1 MRESIKD
8 KVAIVGMGCTQFGER
23 WDADVE
29 DLIKEATTEALEDAG
44 IDIKDIQAGWVG
56 TGRGSQQVPMGP
68 PSAIIASSA
77 LQTQYIP
84 FTRVENLCCA
94 GQEALRAAAFGIASK
109 CYDCVLAIGVEKL
122 KDTGYGGL
130 GEMYPG
136 KWEPLYGAL
145 STPPGRYAM
154 AATAYFS
161 KFGLSPQEGKT
172 ILAEISVKSHYY
184 GARNPKSHL
193 KREITVEEA
202 VNAPMICWPLGL
214 YDCCGVTD
222 GASAAV
228 LVPAEDAKKY
238 RDDYVTIKGFAIATG
253 AGWGKENEDYDFTY
267 WAETREAAKVAYAE
281 AGIKDPR
288 KELQLVELHDC
299 FSIAELIA
307 TESMF
312 LCEHGKFREE
322 FTEKRAYYHDGE
334 MPVDVSGGLKSFGHP
349 IGASGAREV
358 YEIYKQIQGKVEE
371 PSRQIKNIE
380 IGLAHNQGGHPGR
393 FVPGI
398 AIIGAP

>member
-29 DLIKEATTEALEDAG
+29 DLIKEAATEALEDAG
-44 IDIKDIQAGWVG
+44 IEIKDIQAGWVG

-68 PSAIIASSA
+68 CSAIIASSA

-84 FTRVENLCCA
+84 FTRVENLCA
-94 GQEALRAAAFGIASK
+94 SGQEALRAAAHGIASK

-145 STPPGRYAM
+145 GTPPGRYAM

-161 KFGLSPQEGKT
+161 KFGLSPQEGKRV
-172 ILAEISVKSHYY
+172 LAEISVKSHYY
-184 GARNPKSHL
+184 GARNPKAHL

-238 RDDYVTIKGFAIATG
+238 RDDYVTIKGFAVSCG
-253 AGWGKENEDYDFTY
+253 PGWGKEDERYDFTY
-267 WAETREAAKVAYAE
+267 WAETREAAKMAYAE

-288 KELQLVELHDC
+288 KELGLVELHDC

>member
-29 DLIKEATTEALEDAG
+29 DLIKEATTEALDDAG
-44 IDIKDIQAGWVG
+44 IEIKDIQAGWVG

-145 STPPGRYAM
+145 
-154 AATAYFS
+154 
-161 KFGLSPQEGKT
+161 
-172 ILAEISVKSHYY
+172 
-184 GARNPKSHL
+184 
-193 KREITVEEA
+193 
-202 VNAPMICWPLGL
+202 
-214 YDCCGVTD
+214 
-222 GASAAV
+222 
-228 LVPAEDAKKY
+228 
-238 RDDYVTIKGFAIATG
+238 
-253 AGWGKENEDYDFTY
+253 
-267 WAETREAAKVAYAE
+267 
-281 AGIKDPR
+281 
-288 KELQLVELHDC
+288 
-299 FSIAELIA
+299 
-307 TESMF
+307 
-312 LCEHGKFREE
+312 
-322 FTEKRAYYHDGE
+322 
-334 MPVDVSGGLKSFGHP
+334 
-349 IGASGAREV
+349 
-358 YEIYKQIQGKVEE
+358 
-371 PSRQIKNIE
+371 
-380 IGLAHNQGGHPGR
+380 
-393 FVPGI
+393 
-398 AIIGAP
+398 